1 MRVKGFMKRI
11 SLVLLGAILVAAIGF
26 ELRAYA
32 ADAADPIAA
41 VRALRAESNAAIAA
55 HDAARLRNVL
65 ADDYLG
71 IVGTTGDL
79 DSGGEATAKS
89 YGDIEFKDATFDRYR
104 RTPDTLQLAGSGK
117 RIAESGHWV
126 AIWRKPDGIMRKS
139 GVYLARWV
147 RTHGGWRLRSEL
159 FITLGC
165 RGSAACAG
173 QD

>member
-1 MRVKGFMKRI
+1 MRVIGVMQKSSF
-11 SLVLLGAILVAAIGF
+11 VLLGAVLLAALGS
-26 ELRAYA
+26 ASPA
-32 ADAADPIAA
+32 NAGDAVDAIAA
-41 VRALRAESNAAIAA
+41 VRALRAESNAAIAS
-55 HDAARLRNVL
+55 HDARRLRNVF

-89 YGDIEFKDATFDRYR
+89 YGDVEFKDATFDTYR
-104 RTPDTLQLAGSGK
+104 RTPDKLQLAGSGK

-126 AIWRKPDGIMRKS
+126 GIWHKPDGVMRKS
-139 GVYLARWV
+139 GVYLARWI
-147 RTHGGWRLRSEL
+147 RSESQWRLRSEL

-165 RGSAACAG
+165 TGSEACAG

>member
-1 MRVKGFMKRI
+1 MRGSMSKLF
-11 SLVLLGAILVAAIGF
+11 LVLVGTVCLAASGIVLPVFAG
-26 ELRAYA
+26 
-32 ADAADPIAA
+32 DAVDSIAA

-55 HDAARLRNVL
+55 HDAARLRNIF

-89 YGDIEFKDATFDRYR
+89 YGDIEFKDPTFDRYR
-104 RTPDTLQLAGSGK
+104 RTPDTVQLAGSGK
-117 RIAESGHWV
+117 RVAESGHWV
-126 AIWRKPDGIMRKS
+126 GIWRKPDGIMHKS
-139 GVYLARWV
+139 GVYLARWTRV
-147 RTHGGWRLRSEL
+147 GSQWRLRSEL

-165 RGSAACAG
+165 QGSVACAG